1 MKSGVIDVG
10 GGYRGIYAAGVFD
23 YCLDHKLFF
32 DLGIG
37 VSAGSANLISYAA
50 LQPRRNLKFYT
61 EYGVRK
67 EYAGLGNFF
76 KKKTFI
82 DLDYAYSELS
92 NSDGEYPLDYPAFA
106 ENPMEFYVVATEAE
120 SGKATYFDKSGITQ
134 DHYEALKASCALPVV
149 CHPYE
154 VNGTE
159 YFDGALSDPVPVRK
173 AFELGCDKA
182 VLILTKPENFV
193 RSLHEDDQIVHLLRH
208 SYPEAAASLHL
219 RAKRYNDG
227 VALAQQLAK
236 QGKVLIVAPDDTCG
250 VTTLT
255 RDPALLRK
263 LYRKGYSDGS
273 RIRTFLSS
281 GKESR

>member
-1 MKSGVIDVG
+1 MKLGVVDVG
-10 GGYRGIYAAGVFD
+10 GGYRGIYAAGVLD
-23 YCLDHKLFF
+23 CCLDHDILF
-32 DLGIG
+32 DLEIG

-61 EYGVRK
+61 EYGSRK

-92 NSDGEYPLDYPAFA
+92 NSDGEYPLDYPAFSH
-106 ENPMEFYVVATEAE
+106 NPMEFYAVATEAE
-120 SGKATYFDKSGITQ
+120 SGKAVYFDKRNVSQ
-134 DHYEALKASCALPVV
+134 DHYEAMKASCALPVV

-154 VNGTE
+154 VDGKQ
-159 YFDGALSDPVPVRK
+159 YFDGALSDPVPVKK
-173 AFELGCDKA
+173 AFELGCDKV

-193 RSLHEDDQIVHLLRH
+193 RSLHEDDQIVHLIRH
-208 SYPEAAASLHL
+208 RYPEASASLHL
-219 RAKRYNDG
+219 RAQRYNDS
-227 VALAQQLAK
+227 VSLAQQLAG

-255 RDPALLRK
+255 RDPDLLKK
-263 LYRKGYSDGS
+263 LYRKGYADGDK
-273 RIRTFLSS
+273 IRAFLS
-281 GKESR
+281 GE